1 MQASRRTLAT
11 ILAMAVV
18 LMAAPAGAGGATVAR
33 GAFETFADGPTLG
46 YDVSG
51 VASMVRTADGK
62 TIVSVNVTGLIPG
75 ANYGSHVHNQTCAEG
90 SAGGHYRFDGPVAG
104 GALDGFEIWP
114 GPFKANPA
122 GNAHGKT
129 TVHATAGA
137 DAVSVVIH
145 APAPTS
151 QKIACADLS

>member
-11 ILAMAVV
+11 ILALAVV
-18 LMAAPAGAGGATVAR
+18 LMAAPAFAGGATVAK
-33 GAFETFADGPTLG
+33 GSFQTFADGPKLG
-46 YDVSG
+46 YDVDG
-51 VASMVRTADGK
+51 IASMVRTASGK

-75 ANYGSHVHNQTCAEG
+75 APYGSHVHNQPCADG
-90 SAGGHYRFDGPVAG
+90 FAGGHYRFDEPVAG

-114 GPFKANPA
+114 GPFTANPA

-129 TVHATAGA
+129 TVYATAGA

-145 APAPTS
+145 APTS
-151 QKIACADLS
+151 EKIACADLS